1 MRLKYLCI
9 WMLLGS
15 LIFSVCFAE
24 TYTETRLDPVLPV
37 PEEIR
42 WLLEV
47 ASEEVGYHE
56 GEHGWTKYGEWAGD
70 PYAQWCAEFLCWC
83 VSRVDELHGCSLL
96 GSFFPLWS
104 SSNTGRAWFIRNG
117 RYAVRSG
124 EVEDWGYEW
133 LSGETEYLKPGS
145 YIPQPGDYVFFTWTS
160 GPDTD
165 HVALV
170 EYCTRDASGSTQ
182 IHVIEGNNPAS
193 VSRNVYP
200 LSNTQILGFG
210 TVHDLVEIT
219 MRYGNEGE
227 KVRQLQEKL
236 SYLGYLDPQ
245 FLTGTFGRATVE
257 AVRSF
262 QQEHHLRTNAIA
274 NLETQLLLNQEYEQK
289 QYNDPAFWQVVDEED
304 E

>member
-1 MRLKYLCI
+1 
-9 WMLLGS
+9 MLLGS
-15 LIFSVCFAE
+15 LFFSSCFAE
-24 TYTETRLDPVLPV
+24 SASETQLEPVCPV
-37 PEEIR
+37 PKEVR

-56 GEHGWTKYGEWAGD
+56 EDHGWTKYGDWAGD
-70 PYAQWCAEFLCWC
+70 PYAQWCAEFICWC
-83 VSRVDELHGCSLL
+83 VSRVDDLHGTSLL
-96 GSFFPLWS
+96 GSFFPLWT
-104 SSNTGRAWFIRNG
+104 SSNAGRAWFIRNG

-133 LSGETEYLKPGS
+133 LPGETEFLKPGS
-145 YIPQPGDYVFFTWTS
+145 YIPQPGDFVFFTWTS

-182 IHVIEGNNPAS
+182 IHVIEGNNPSS
-193 VSRNVYP
+193 VARNVYP

-245 FLTGTFGRATVE
+245 FMTGTYGRATVE

-262 QQEHHLRTNAIA
+262 QLAHHLRANAIA
-274 NLETQLLLNQEYEQK
+274 NQETQLLLNQEYDQK
-289 QYNDPAFWQVVDEED
+289 QFNDPALWQVIDEEG